1 MAGFLKKIWKPRIV
15 EYPGRRRLDDTSQPE
30 VYDVSRAEGNIIQQ
44 GDGFT
49 ADNMNNLEERIFSGF
64 DNAEKVI
71 SDEFSTEKTY
81 SSGEYAI
88 YNNTL
93 YRFTAAKP
101 AGAWDASKVQAMTVA
116 GALREL
122 NANIGKKQ
130 DASTAITTGN
140 IGQQS
145 VKHATTAGSA
155 SAVAWGNVSGKP
167 GTYPPSGH
175 NHDDRYYTET
185 EINTKINNLKKV
197 ELILSYSDLTSSIK
211 KFALS
216 KNWASFKYVWVGLA
230 CNSDNVFLWKSGLII
245 PTEMLKIANG
255 NYQVSCIY
263 DLTDYYV
270 SVEVDFTDASH
281 MNAHITSHGSDA
293 GFSNARIY
301 VFGLEEP

>member
-185 EINTKINNLKKV
+185 EINNVLAGKARIVRQGWGKTLSIPGLPHGLIFVNAYNLY
-197 ELILSYSDLTSSIK
+197 LILAAGVQGSYEINKTLLLGNDNLNISIN
-211 KFALS
+211 A
-216 KNWASFKYVWVGLA
+216 NNGTVTASFKDV
-230 CNSDNVFLWKSGLII
+230 NLIG
-245 PTEMLKIANG
+245 A
-255 NYQVSCIY
+255 
-263 DLTDYYV
+263 
-270 SVEVDFTDASH
+270 
-281 MNAHITSHGSDA
+281 ITYIGS
-293 GFSNARIY
+293 
-301 VFGLEEP
+301 